1 MRSAPTKA
9 MRLGLSLITLCL
21 ALTATGAARADDPP
35 QPPLRWDPAWSHAGP
50 VDYVMGGAGLVT
62 LGVETVLLQSRIEQP
77 RWEGALLPLDKPVQ
91 ELFRGRSA
99 AARNEAADAS
109 WAFWWAELGYPTLV
123 DVPYAWARYG
133 RQVAWDLLWQDAVSL
148 SLSAVFDF
156 TLRDVIARVRPINQE
171 CLDSGGK
178 NCLSAPENTRS
189 FPSGHVS
196 EASTA
201 AALICTQHLT
211 MHLYGSPGDE
221 LVCADA
227 IAADVGLGV
236 LRLVT
241 DNHYLSDE
249 IGGAAIGLAFGWGLP
264 VLMHLHGHAAT
275 DDGKAGLLIAP
286 YPMVLD
292 HGAGLGATA
301 IF

>member
-1 MRSAPTKA
+1 
-9 MRLGLSLITLCL
+9 MRLGLSLGILCL
-21 ALTATGAARADDPP
+21 ALAVPGAARADDPP
-35 QPPLRWDPAWSHAGP
+35 QTPLHWDPAWSHAGP
-50 VDYVMGGAGLVT
+50 ADYVMGGAGLVT
-62 LGVETVLLQSRIEQP
+62 LGVETILLQSRIEPP
-77 RWEGALLPLDKPVQ
+77 RWEGSQLPLDKPVQ

-99 AARNEAADAS
+99 AVRNEAADAS
-109 WAFWWAELGYPTLV
+109 WVFWWAELGYPVLV

-148 SLSAVFDF
+148 SLSAVVDF
-156 TLRDVIARVRPINQE
+156 TLRDVVARVRPINQE
-171 CLDSGGK
+171 CIDAGGK

-211 MHLYGSPGDE
+211 LHLYGTPGDE
-221 LVCADA
+221 LTCADA

-249 IGGAAIGLAFGWGLP
+249 VAGAAIGLAFGWGLP
-264 VLMHLHGHAAT
+264 VLMHLHGHTAT
-275 DDGKAGLLIAP
+275 DDGKGGQGLLVAP
-286 YPMVLD
+286 FPMVLD